1 MNLRKSIAILLAV
14 MFAVASFAMAASADG
29 TATVGG
35 AEYKVTS
42 PKSVAIT
49 GEGVTPS
56 YRGNGSIEVLMDG
69 DAAHGVSNHDQ
80 KGVVLIINDE
90 VGAKATTPVKQD
102 VENIPVASVEMDF
115 GSSVS
120 FDTAYMA
127 IFWQQAGI
135 YEPGDNK
142 VIVETSADGK
152 VWVPV
157 GEDGTFYFS
166 IPKCPSWVAGLPN
179 GESGWPYVGEV
190 AIPLGET
197 VKARYVRYSYTFA
210 VLPEGHHWTYYTNV
224 SEFLGLT
231 EVGVASFKS
240 GRKPAKLSAKD
251 VATRPAIEGSWVTE
265 DGEEVTVATFNDE
278 RGQLEYTAK
287 VYDKAAYQESGEDA
301 EALDTVQGK
310 YFIEGSKVAVIV
322 GGKYDNYTASFDE
335 KGNLIMDLDGEE
347 YVYYT
352 AENYASLNGGDTP
365 DDPTSDDPTS
375 DDPASDDP
383 TSDDTSSE
391 DAPTSVAS
399 SSGTT
404 SSDKTTSGST
414 SSKPSASSSVGSSAS
429 SGSTS
434 DEGGSMTLII
444 VLIVIA
450 VVVIAAVVAIILVRK
465 KKQK

>member
-14 MFAVASFAMAASADG
+14 MFAVASFAMAASADS

-115 GSSVS
+115 GSNVS

-166 IPKCPSWVAGLPN
+166 IPKCPSWKEGLPN
-179 GESGWPYVGEV
+179 SDQGWPYVGEV

-231 EVGVASFKS
+231 EVGVANFKS

-251 VATRPAIEGSWVTE
+251 VATRPVIEGSWITE
-265 DGEEVTVATFNDE
+265 DGEEVTVVTFSDE
-278 RGQLEYTAK
+278 RGELEYTAK
-287 VYDKAAYQESGEDA
+287 VYDKAGYLESGEEA

-322 GGKYDNYTASFDE
+322 GGKYDNYTASTDE

-365 DDPTSDDPTS
+365 DDPNSDDPNS

-391 DAPTSVAS
+391 DAPTSVAT

-404 SSDKTTSGST
+404 SDKTTSGST
-414 SSKPSASSSVGSSAS
+414 SSKPSASSSAGSSATS
-429 SGSTS
+429 SETS

-444 VLIVIA
+444 VIIVIA
-450 VVVIAAVVAIILVRK
+450 VVVIAAVVASLVVSKK